1 MISESEKTY
10 STSVSMIISSCLLA
24 TFFGI
29 GSYMMYNESFQDAF
43 VASIVGGVIS
53 CAFFYFFYYI
63 FEHNTYN
70 TIFELNNNIFGKVL
84 GTAINIV
91 IIVALVI
98 ITCAIL
104 FNLSSFLNLEY
115 LPDSPTNMLEVLLLL
130 TLSYVCSKSLSQIL
144 KVNQIFVFI
153 CLFNIILNVI
163 GLFPKFDIKNI
174 EPLFNTSKISLLKSV
189 KIYVILSF
197 VSYFILLIT
206 NKKMIHDKD
215 MLKKRVS
222 LSLFS
227 TNGVLIGIIFLTIVL
242 LGKEYIALFRFPEY
256 IGLKQFGL
264 FNMVERVENILS
276 LQLYFNAFSL
286 LMFLI
291 YFIKSFLPHGKYAK
305 FYPIIITFFIYF
317 ITNFLFKDTMSFIT
331 LVEKYYSY
339 VIVIGLMMPVLL
351 IYIKLHFFTKTL
363 K

>member
-1 MISESEKTY
+1 MVAESEKIYTA
-10 STSVSMIISSCLLA
+10 SVAMIFSSCLLA

-43 VASIVGGVIS
+43 VASIIGAVIS
-53 CAFFYFFYYI
+53 CIFFYFFYYI

-70 TIFELNNNIFGKVL
+70 TIFELNINLFGKVV
-84 GTAINIV
+84 GTIINVV
-91 IIVALVI
+91 IFFSLVI

-115 LPDSPTNMLEVLLLL
+115 LPDSPTNMLEAILLL

-153 CLFNIILNVI
+153 CLFNIILNVV
-163 GLFPKFDIKNI
+163 GLFPKFEIRNI
-174 EPLFNTSKISLLKSV
+174 EPLFAVSKMSILKSV
-189 KIYVILSF
+189 GIYVILSF
-197 VSYFILLIT
+197 VSYFMLLIV
-206 NKKMIHDKD
+206 NKKMIQDKD
-215 MLKKRVS
+215 VLKKRMVIS
-222 LSLFS
+222 LLS
-227 TNGVLIGIIFLTIVL
+227 TNVVLIGIIFLAIIL

-264 FNMVERVENILS
+264 FNMIERIENILS

-291 YFIKSFLPHGKYAK
+291 YFIKSYLPRGKLTK
-305 FYPIIITFFIYF
+305 FYPFIITFFIYF
-317 ITNFLFKDTMSFIT
+317 ITNFLFEDTMSFIM
-331 LVEKYYSY
+331 LVEKYYVY
-339 VIVIGLMMPVLL
+339 VILIGLMVPVLL
-351 IYIKLHFFTKTL
+351 IFIKMHFFTKL
-363 K
+363 PK

>member
-1 MISESEKTY
+1 MVAESEKIYTA
-10 STSVSMIISSCLLA
+10 SVAMIFSSCLLA

-43 VASIVGGVIS
+43 VASIIGAVIS
-53 CAFFYFFYYI
+53 CIFFYFFYYI

-70 TIFELNNNIFGKVL
+70 TIFELNINLFGKVV
-84 GTAINIV
+84 GTIINVV
-91 IIVALVI
+91 IFFSLVI

-115 LPDSPTNMLEVLLLL
+115 LPDSPTNMLEAILLL

-153 CLFNIILNVI
+153 CLFNIILNVV
-163 GLFPKFDIKNI
+163 GLFPKFEIRNI
-174 EPLFNTSKISLLKSV
+174 EPLFAVSKMSILKSV
-189 KIYVILSF
+189 GIYVILSF
-197 VSYFILLIT
+197 VSYFMLLIV
-206 NKKMIHDKD
+206 NKKMIQDKD
-215 MLKKRVS
+215 VLKKRMVIS
-222 LSLFS
+222 LLS
-227 TNGVLIGIIFLTIVL
+227 TNVVLIGIIFLAIIL

-264 FNMVERVENILS
+264 FNMIERIENILS

-291 YFIKSFLPHGKYAK
+291 YFIKSYLPRGKLTK
-305 FYPIIITFFIYF
+305 FYPFIITFLVYF
-317 ITNFLFKDTMSFIT
+317 ITNILFKDTMSFIM
-331 LVEKYYSY
+331 LVEKYYAY
-339 VIVIGLMMPVLL
+339 VILIGLMTPVLL
-351 IYIKLHFFTKTL
+351 IFIKMHFFTKL
-363 K
+363 PK